1 MGLRWFSDGI
11 EVNSTAIQ
19 RKNDWKTTN
28 VHGFAA
34 SCFKPDRLLACP
46 IFRRKVVMQNSV
58 STIDLVIIIAYIL
71 ATTAFGAWFVKRSG
85 DMKGFTL
92 AGKSIPGWAIGLSLM
107 ATYLS
112 SISFLANPGKT
123 YASDWRPFVFSLTL
137 PIAIWIAAKWFIP
150 LYRNHV
156 QTTAYEYLE
165 ARFALWAR
173 LYMGL
178 AYILLQIGRFA
189 VVLYLTALALA
200 ALLGVDIKVLILGLG
215 LLTMVY
221 TLLGGF
227 AAVIWTDVVQSVVLL
242 LGGLVCLGLL
252 ISGLDGGWQQLQGV
266 ASSHHKFDL
275 GSMDFDLLIQGFWV
289 IFIFGIVENLKNFSV
304 DQNYVQRFLSAS
316 SENEAKKAL
325 WLGGLLY
332 IPISALFFM
341 IGTTLFV
348 YYLNISPDDL
358 PAKADQIFP
367 YFIVHELPVG
377 VVGIVIAGVLAAGM
391 STLDSSFNSSATVVT
406 IDFYK
411 RVLNPDADDAA
422 QLRVIHGATLVI
434 GVVATMASLAMMSV
448 KTALDV
454 WWQISAIFGGGMLGL
469 FLSALLLPKLTSP
482 QAMIATL
489 MGVLFVAWASATK
502 LGVDMDVGFPLHTMM
517 IGVVGTLL
525 ILLSA
530 TLLQFFSREK
540 D

>member
-1 MGLRWFSDGI
+1 
-11 EVNSTAIQ
+11 
-19 RKNDWKTTN
+19 
-28 VHGFAA
+28 
-34 SCFKPDRLLACP
+34 
-46 IFRRKVVMQNSV
+46 MQS
-58 STIDLVIIIAYIL
+58 SISSIDLAIIVIYIV
-71 ATTAFGAWFVKRSG
+71 ATTAFGAWFVKGSH

-92 AGKSIPGWAIGLSLM
+92 AGKLIPGWAIGLSLM

-112 SISFLANPGKT
+112 SISFLANPGKS

-165 ARFALWAR
+165 NRFSLWAR
-173 LYMGL
+173 LYMGV
-178 AYILLQIGRFA
+178 AYVLLQVGRFA

-200 ALLGVDIKVLILGLG
+200 ALLGVDIVTLILALG
-215 LLTMVY
+215 ALTVLY

-227 AAVIWTDVVQSVVLL
+227 AAVIWTDVVQSIVLL
-242 LGGLVCLGLL
+242 LGGLLCLFLL
-252 ISGLDGGWQQLQGV
+252 ISDMDGGFEVLSAE
-266 ASSHHKFDL
+266 ASRAHKFDL
-275 GSMDFDLLIQGFWV
+275 GSFDFDLVVQGFWV

-316 SENEAKKAL
+316 SEAEAKKAL

-332 IPISALFFM
+332 IPISALFFL
-341 IGTTLFV
+341 IGTALFV
-348 YYLNISPDDL
+348 YYLHVQPDDL
-358 PAKADQIFP
+358 PAKADQVFP
-367 YFIVHELPVG
+367 YFIVHELPIG
-377 VVGIVIAGVLAAGM
+377 LVGIVIAGVMAAGM
-391 STLDSSFNSSATVVT
+391 STLDSSLNSSATVVT

-411 RVLNPDADDAA
+411 RVFNPQADDAK
-422 QLRVIHGATLVI
+422 QLRMIRFTTAIIGVTATL
-434 GVVATMASLAMMSV
+434 ASLAMIDA

-454 WWQISAIFGGGMLGL
+454 WWKISAIFGGGMLGL
-469 FLSALLLPKLTSP
+469 FLSAILLPKLTSG

-489 MGVLFVAWASATK
+489 IGVVFVAWAS
-502 LGVDMDVGFPLHTMM
+502 LGKFGIDLGLSFPLHTMM

-525 ILLSA
+525 ILVSSF
-530 TLLQFFSREK
+530 LLQLFGHEK

>member
-1 MGLRWFSDGI
+1 
-11 EVNSTAIQ
+11 
-19 RKNDWKTTN
+19 
-28 VHGFAA
+28 
-34 SCFKPDRLLACP
+34 
-46 IFRRKVVMQNSV
+46 MQS
-58 STIDLVIIIAYIL
+58 SISSIDLMIIVVYIL

-92 AGKSIPGWAIGLSLM
+92 AGNLIPGWAIGLSLM

-165 ARFALWAR
+165 ARFSLWAR
-173 LYMGL
+173 LYMGV
-178 AYILLQIGRFA
+178 AYILLQVGRFA

-200 ALLGVDIKVLILGLG
+200 ALLGVDIKMLILSLG
-215 LLTMVY
+215 ALTIIY

-227 AAVIWTDVVQSVVLL
+227 AAVIWTDVVQSLVLL
-242 LGGLVCLGLL
+242 LGGLVCLVLL
-252 ISGLDGGWQQLQGV
+252 ISGLDGGWAQLQSV
-266 ASSHHKFDL
+266 ASAHHKFDL
-275 GSMDFDLLIQGFWV
+275 GSMDFDLMIQGFWA

-304 DQNYVQRFLSAS
+304 DQNYVQRFLSAP
-316 SENEAKKAL
+316 SEREAKKAL

-348 YYLNISPDDL
+348 YYLNMPPNDL

-391 STLDSSFNSSATVVT
+391 STLDSSLNSSATVVT

-411 RVLNPDADDAA
+411 RVFNPDADDAA
-422 QLRVIHGATLVI
+422 QLRMIRLSTALIGVLATL
-434 GVVATMASLAMMSV
+434 ASLIMINA

-469 FLSALLLPKLTSP
+469 FLSALLLPKLTSK
-482 QAMIATL
+482 QALIATL
-489 MGVLFVAWASATK
+489 TGVVFVAWASASK
-502 LGVDMDVGFPLHTMM
+502 LGVEMDVEFPLHTIM

-525 ILLSA
+525 ILASA
-530 TLLQFFSREK
+530 TMLQLLGQRLIANK
-540 D
+540 DV

>member
-1 MGLRWFSDGI
+1 
-11 EVNSTAIQ
+11 
-19 RKNDWKTTN
+19 
-28 VHGFAA
+28 
-34 SCFKPDRLLACP
+34 
-46 IFRRKVVMQNSV
+46 MQGSI
-58 STIDLVIIIAYIL
+58 SSIDLIIIVVYIL

-92 AGKSIPGWAIGLSLM
+92 AGNLIPGWAIGLSLM

-150 LYRNHV
+150 LYRNQV

-165 ARFALWAR
+165 TRFALWAR
-173 LYMGL
+173 LYMGV
-178 AYILLQIGRFA
+178 AYVLLQVGRFA

-200 ALLGVDIKVLILGLG
+200 ALLGVDIKVLILALG
-215 LLTMVY
+215 ALTIVY

-242 LGGLVCLGLL
+242 LGGIACLALL
-252 ISGLDGGWQQLQGV
+252 ISGLDGGWQQLQSV
-266 ASSHHKFDL
+266 ASANHKFDL
-275 GSMDFDLLIQGFWV
+275 GSMDFYFMIQGFWV

-304 DQNYVQRFLSAS
+304 DQNYVQRFLSAP
-316 SENEAKKAL
+316 SEREAKKAL

-348 YYLNISPDDL
+348 YYLNVSPDDL

-391 STLDSSFNSSATVVT
+391 STLDSSLNSSATVVT

-411 RVLNPDADDAA
+411 RVFNSSADDAA
-422 QLRVIHGATLVI
+422 QLRMIRLSTAII
-434 GVVATMASLAMMSV
+434 GVVATLASLVMINA

-469 FLSALLLPKLTSP
+469 FLSALLLPKLTSQ

-489 MGVLFVAWASATK
+489 IGVMFVAWASASK
-502 LGVDMDVGFPLHTMM
+502 LGIEMDVGFPLHTMM

-525 ILLSA
+525 ILVSA
-530 TLLQFFSREK
+530 TILQLFGRNK
-540 D
+540 K

>member
-1 MGLRWFSDGI
+1 MQTVSSVDL
-11 EVNSTAIQ
+11 AIIM
-19 RKNDWKTTN
+19 
-28 VHGFAA
+28 V
-34 SCFKPDRLLACP
+34 
-46 IFRRKVVMQNSV
+46 
-58 STIDLVIIIAYIL
+58 YIL
-71 ATTAFGAWFVKRSG
+71 GTTAFGVWFVKRSG

-92 AGKSIPGWAIGLSLM
+92 AGKMIPGWAIGLSLM

-112 SISFLANPGKT
+112 SISFLANPGKS

-165 ARFALWAR
+165 SRFSLWAR
-173 LYMGL
+173 LYMGV
-178 AYILLQIGRFA
+178 AYVLLQVGRFA

-200 ALLGVDIKVLILGLG
+200 ALLGIDIKLLILALG
-215 LLTMVY
+215 ALTIIY

-227 AAVIWTDVVQSVVLL
+227 AAVIWTDVVQSFVLL
-242 LGGLVCLGLL
+242 FGGLLCLFLL
-252 ISGLDGGWQQLQGV
+252 VTNMDGGFEQLSAT
-266 ASSHHKFDL
+266 ASRAHKFDL
-275 GSMDFDLLIQGFWV
+275 GSMDFDLVAQGFWV

-304 DQNYVQRFLSAS
+304 DQNYVQRFLSAP
-316 SENEAKKAL
+316 SEHEAKKAL

-341 IGTTLFV
+341 IGTALFV
-348 YYLNISPDDL
+348 YYLNMPPDDL
-358 PAKADQIFP
+358 PTKADQVFP
-367 YFIVHELPVG
+367 YFIVHELPTG
-377 VVGIVIAGVLAAGM
+377 LVGIVIAGVLAAGM
-391 STLDSSFNSSATVVT
+391 STLDSSLNSSATVVT

-411 RVLNPDADDAA
+411 RVFNADADDAA
-422 QLRVIHGATLVI
+422 QLRMIRLATAGIGVLATL
-434 GVVATMASLAMMSV
+434 ASLAMMKA

-469 FLSALLLPKLTSP
+469 FLSALLMPKLTSK
-482 QAMIATL
+482 QAMLATL
-489 MGVLFVAWASATK
+489 VGVLFVAWASAAK
-502 LGVDMDVGFPLHTMM
+502 LGIAMSITFPLHAMM

-525 ILLSA
+525 IISVSFA
-530 TLLQFFSREK
+530 LQLFSHKK